1 MSSTDSTRRRESVR
15 ALVESIPWRLL
26 VRDLLLVATW
36 IVAITIVFRLMG
48 WPTTLY
54 YLVVFGGVLG
64 YSLVSD
70 PWSFRG
76 DS

>member
-36 IVAITIVFRLMG
+36 IVAITTVFRLMG
-48 WPTTLY
+48 WSTTLY

-70 PWSFRG
+70 PWSSRG